1 MPYFIFLFISLLW
14 GTSFILMKKAVLVF
28 GPISVAGLRVG
39 GGFIVLFILI
49 RIVGYSWK
57 VKRKEILYLL
67 PVTLLGSIYPYSI
80 QPHLISKYDSSFI
93 AIIVSLVPF
102 LTILVSIPLLGIW
115 PNRWQIM
122 GVLGGLFCMGFLF
135 SDGLDRNISSTD
147 LWIALTVPLSY
158 ALTNTLIKKHLSH
171 IQAPILTFLYL
182 GIATLF
188 LIPLGVGLEE
198 INYDGDI
205 LLAIGAI
212 LLLGIFATGLAI
224 LLFYKLIQEQGPLF
238 AGMVTYIIPLIALLW
253 GWADAEKITLLQ
265 VSALLGILLS
275 VFFVQKNTLT
285 LSIKNSDSH

>member
-1 MPYFIFLFISLLW
+1 MPYFVFLFISLLW

-28 GPISVAGLRVG
+28 GPISVAGLRVAG
-39 GGFIVLFILI
+39 GVVVLFILI
-49 RIVGYSWK
+49 RMIGFSWK
-57 VKRKEILYLL
+57 IQKKEILYLL
-67 PVTLLGSIYPYSI
+67 PITLLGSIYPYTV

-102 LTILVSIPLLGIW
+102 LTILVSIPLLRIW
-115 PNRWQIM
+115 PNRWQIV

-135 SDGLDRNISSTD
+135 SDGLDRNISPSD
-147 LWIALTVPLSY
+147 LWIAVTVPLSY
-158 ALTNTLIKKHLSH
+158 ALANTLIKKHLSNL
-171 IQAPILTFLYL
+171 QAPILTFIYL

-188 LIPLGVGLEE
+188 LVPFGIALEE
-198 INYDGDI
+198 INYEGDL
-205 LLAIGAI
+205 LLAVGSV
-212 LLLGIFATGLAI
+212 LLLGIFATGIAI

-265 VSALLGILLS
+265 VFALLGILLS

-285 LSIKNSDSH
+285 PSIKKL